1 MKMKNV
7 IGFVRVSTSQQDLSV
22 DNQISK
28 IKSKANENKLKLK
41 EIISEE
47 NVSGDAIKR
56 DGFDKLIDEIKNKT
70 VDCIICNDISRIGR
84 RAHQTLKLIR
94 LCLDKEIYIIDM
106 MNGIDTR
113 RPGGRLQASMMALF
127 AEEEL
132 IKIRIRTREALN
144 HKRMSGTPYSRSIP
158 YGIQYIDGKLYRDE
172 TEMKNVSRIKNL
184 HSRGWSWYKIGKTFN
199 EEGIR
204 TKNGKDWRTQ
214 SVINTYKFHYEKE
227 KLTTHGVV

>member
-22 DNQISK
+22 DNQISRIK
-28 IKSKANENKLKLK
+28 AKAKKSKLRLK

-56 DGFDKLIDEIKNKT
+56 DGFDRLVNEIKNQT
-70 VDCIICNDISRIGR
+70 IDCIICNDISRIGR
-84 RAHQTLKLIR
+84 RAHQTIELIR
-94 LCLDKEIYIIDM
+94 LCLDNNVYIIDM

-113 RPGGRLQASMMALF
+113 APGGRLQASMMAVF

-132 IKIRIRTREALN
+132 LKIQTRIKETLH
-144 HKRMSGTPYSRSIP
+144 HKKMSAESYSRSVP
-158 YGIQYIDGKLYRDE
+158 YGIQYVNGKLYTDKK
-172 TEMKNVSRIKNL
+172 EMKNVSRIKNL
-184 HSRGWSWYKIGKTFN
+184 HSRGWSWYKIGKVFN

-204 TKNGKDWRTQ
+204 TKNDKDWKTQ
-214 SVINTYKFHYEKE
+214 SIINTYKFHYEKE
-227 KLTTHGVV
+227 KLLTHGVV

>member
-1 MKMKNV
+1 
-7 IGFVRVSTSQQDLSV
+7 
-22 DNQISK
+22 
-28 IKSKANENKLKLK
+28 
-41 EIISEE
+41 
-47 NVSGDAIKR
+47 
-56 DGFDKLIDEIKNKT
+56 
-70 VDCIICNDISRIGR
+70 
-84 RAHQTLKLIR
+84 
-94 LCLDKEIYIIDM
+94 M

-132 IKIRIRTREALN
+132 IKIRTRTREVLN
-144 HKRMSGTPYSRSIP
+144 HKRMRGTPYSRSVP

-214 SVINTYKFHYEKE
+214 SVINTYKFHYEK
-227 KLTTHGVV
+227 